1 LRGTALGARSFTT
14 FSDPPILTSAPLL
27 FRRDLVPFAT
37 GSARYVETR
46 LELTG
51 SEARVLVHLSLET
64 IPRPV
69 LAVVDTAAP
78 WCIFEHEVGSVLRQH
93 FSPVEMGVLLD
104 TRLGTLKGSLYRIP
118 VALPADEGQPLE
130 AEATVFLSPEWHG
143 PNFIGY
149 QGLLQRIRF
158 AVDPEVNL
166 FYFGRI

>member
-1 LRGTALGARSFTT
+1 
-14 FSDPPILTSAPLL
+14 
-27 FRRDLVPFAT
+27 
-37 GSARYVETR
+37 
-46 LELTG
+46 
-51 SEARVLVHLSLET
+51 
-64 IPRPV
+64 
-69 LAVVDTAAP
+69 
-78 WCIFEHEVGSVLRQH
+78 
-93 FSPVEMGVLLD
+93 MGVVLD

-130 AEATVFLSPEWHG
+130 AEATVFLSPDWRG